1 MLKEI
6 CGTET
11 DYGWVYDNFEDLA
24 KDRPDTAK
32 EMLTHIAKGDW
43 QDMEI
48 HYYANTYDFA
58 SKQIGEGWYASI
70 LGHNLWETDYH
81 GAPNLASWI
90 DLTNLGLALVN
101 TGDPTVLYLTSKNE
115 VIETTDGFQRIY
127 PDEEK

>member
-11 DYGWVYDNFEDLA
+11 DYGWVYDNFEDFA
-24 KDRPDTAK
+24 KDHPDTAK

-58 SKQIGEGWYASI
+58 DYQISNGVYRD
-70 LGHNLWETDYH
+70 LLDKDLCLMDYH
-81 GAPNLASWI
+81 GLASLYDWL
-90 DLTNLGLALVN
+90 DLSGLGKDLAKRN
-101 TGDPTVLYLTSKNE
+101 TGIWFLTSDDG
-115 VIETTDGFQRIY
+115 VIETENGWKVK
-127 PDEEK
+127 EE